1 MYTITNKETA
11 IALAIVNI
19 TKEKSLLK
27 RDLISLNEYFAETY
41 GYIMALENLEILDKN
56 DLEEL
61 HEKRLEAIMEEE

>member
-1 MYTITNKETA
+1 MYTVINKDTA
-11 IALAIVNI
+11 MALAIVNI
-19 TKEKSLLK
+19 TKEQSLLE

-41 GYIMALENLEILDKN
+41 GYIMALENLEILDEN